1 MMPDL
6 LSTLPT
12 ELLLHILLS
21 LSDLKALYA
30 AILSSPHLHA
40 VFRLNAHLVFRT
52 AISRSL
58 PDDLASPVL
67 VYMLLRERLAV
78 KDICAGLTFEQ
89 FRATVKDVT
98 TAAETRPWHEIS
110 IRTIFHT
117 IAQAIRIH
125 DIAFSILRCKLDYFG
140 TLKFEK
146 LADSQYR
153 YDRPYNATIHN
164 PKGVPMDVHL
174 PLSNPS
180 WAEETRAIRLLWLL
194 AAGWRASG
202 YVGDSD
208 EITVGDMSRCQ
219 QEFLSLEDQLI
230 RDSAFELTQSM
241 LPGPVLRPP
250 HESDQ
255 ETVRTLDILQPYP
268 IHIHDGAAQQLT
280 LINSL
285 PTSVHFD
292 WVPASLTNELS
303 DESFPFRH
311 SIFSMLSKNPER
323 MRVWVCTLRPDSPLQ
338 GAKSHMF
345 DCLGFGFWE
354 GRRVCLELGLY
365 AYPQSASKTRPKVD
379 HNTLTR
385 YSCSDSDRFF
395 RLSKIY
401 QQQDEREQQG
411 WHR

>member
-1 MMPDL
+1 MPDL

-12 ELLLHILLS
+12 ELLLQILLS

-30 AILSSPHLHA
+30 AILSSPHFNA

-52 AISRSL
+52 VVFRSL
-58 PDDLASPVL
+58 PDGLVSPVL
-67 VYMLLRERLAV
+67 VYMLLRENLAT
-78 KDICAGLTFEQ
+78 KPSIILTSAQ
-89 FRATVKDVT
+89 FKATVKDLL
-98 TAAETRPWHEIS
+98 TAAETRSWHEVS
-110 IRTIFHT
+110 TRTIFHT
-117 IAQAIRIH
+117 IAQAVRIH
-125 DIAFSILRCKLDYFG
+125 DIAFSILRCKLDYLG

-146 LADSQYR
+146 LADPRYR
-153 YDRPYNATIHN
+153 YDRPYIATIHN

-180 WAEETRAIRLLWLL
+180 WAEETRAIRVLWLL
-194 AAGWRASG
+194 AAGWRASR
-202 YVGDSD
+202 YLEDSD
-208 EITVGDMSRCQ
+208 ATTVGDISRCQ

-230 RDSAFELTQSM
+230 RDSALELTQSM
-241 LPGPVLRPP
+241 LFGPVLRPP
-250 HESDQ
+250 HESCQ
-255 ETVRTLDILQPYP
+255 ETVRTLDILQAYP
-268 IHIHDGAAQQLT
+268 IHIHDGAAQQPMP
-280 LINSL
+280 INSL
-285 PTSVHFD
+285 PTSIQFA

-303 DESFPFRH
+303 DDTFPWRH
-311 SIFSMLSKNPER
+311 SIFSMLRKNPER

-338 GAKSHMF
+338 GAKGHTF

-354 GRRVCLELGLY
+354 RRRVCLELGLY

-379 HNTLTR
+379 PATLSR